1 MLISSFNVTVHFL
14 SGPHPCQVVNPD
26 ELSNDEDYEEIL
38 EDMREECAKYGSLTN
53 VVIPRPPAPGATAP
67 GVGKVSLFASSFFAM
82 CQSLEFLCFV
92 YCASI
97 MEKVRPWCTI
107 SLLSVKDFT
116 SSLSIFVIL
125 KTCVGL
131 LGVC

>member
-67 GVGKVSLFASSFFAM
+67 GVGKVSLLASSFFVG
-82 CQSLEFLCFV
+82 CLRLLEFFCFV
-92 YCASI
+92 CNASI
-97 MEKVRPWCTI
+97 MEEVRPLHTI
-107 SLLSVKDFT
+107 SLLPVKISPHDCQY
-116 SSLSIFVIL
+116 S
-125 KTCVGL
+125 
-131 LGVC
+131 